1 MILNPKDIN
10 FLKYKRVFAF
20 GCSFTSYIWP
30 TWADILKTQMPNAE
44 YHNAGQ
50 TGAGNLHIAV
60 QYSTYDKKYKFND
73 TDLILIMWSTFFRE
87 DKYINNQWVTPGNIF
102 TQDIYPEEYIKKYAD
117 IRGYLIRD
125 LSIIDITTGSLK
137 NSAADSIQLMSI
149 PALHEFNEHRH
160 QWWAN
165 TIDVADVVD
174 LFSNITFPTLIETL
188 EGNRFSTGYEYYHP
202 HYDSSPNK
210 KKIEDNPKYN
220 FKDYH
225 PNILNYLTFLKY
237 VGFDLDNNADV
248 FATENHK
255 KYKKYSHVN
264 SFIMNHPFHSY
275 ATGAVL

>member
-10 FLKYKRVFAF
+10 FLKYKRVFVF

-44 YHNAGQ
+44 YYNTGQ
-50 TGAGNLHIAV
+50 SGAGNLYIAV

-137 NSAADSIQLMSI
+137 NSAADSIQFMAI
-149 PALHEFNEHRH
+149 PAVHEFNEHRH
-160 QWWAN
+160 RWWAN
-165 TIDVADVVD
+165 TIDLVDVVD
-174 LFSNITFPTLIETL
+174 LFSNIKLPTLIETL
-188 EGNRFSTGYEYYHP
+188 EGNCFGTGYEYYNP
-202 HYDSSPNK
+202 HYDTSPNK

-220 FKDYH
+220 FTDYH
-225 PNILNYLTFLKY
+225 PNILNYLNFLKD
-237 VGFDLDNNADV
+237 VGFELDNSADV

-255 KYKKYSHVN
+255 KYKNYSHVE
-264 SFIMNHPFHSY
+264 SFFINHPFRNY
-275 ATGAVL
+275 VTGAVL